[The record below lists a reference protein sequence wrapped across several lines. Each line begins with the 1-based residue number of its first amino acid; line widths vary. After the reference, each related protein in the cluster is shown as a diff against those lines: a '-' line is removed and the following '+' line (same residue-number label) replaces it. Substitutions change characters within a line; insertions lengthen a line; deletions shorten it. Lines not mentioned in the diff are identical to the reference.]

1 MNKFVWIAMGLL
13 AAAVSQAAETRV
25 FALASAGD
33 VDAALVERV
42 RDRLDDAAGAVVRL
56 ASPVALEAGQTM
68 DAIGR
73 NAAKTLTDSDFAII
87 VLARPLDDRPQGVCL
102 PDERF
107 AVLNVAKLEA
117 GADAAALERRASQ
130 EGLRVMTMLLKMAP
144 CPFPLCVLVGYD
156 KVEDLDHMSS
166 NFCPPCQDRFLR
178 TAREA
183 GLRLIEKPV
192 EEEAPAA
199 APAPAVEAAPAAEA
213 VPVAVAPAVAPVAAP
228 AAEPAPAAAE

>member
-1 MNKFVWIAMGLL
+1 MKKCLWMVLAL
-13 AAAVSQAAETRV
+13 AAATLAPAEETRV

-42 RDRLDDAAGAVVRL
+42 RDRLEESAGAVVRL
-56 ASPVALEAGQTM
+56 ASPVSLEAGQAM
-68 DAIGR
+68 DVIGR
-73 NAAKTLTDSDFAII
+73 NAARTLTDSDFAII

-156 KVEDLDHMSS
+156 KVEDLDHMSG

-183 GLRLIEKPV
+183 GLRLIEKPA

-199 APAPAVEAAPAAEA
+199 AVEAAPVAEA
-213 VPVAVAPAVAPVAAP
+213 VPVAVAPAVEPVAAP

>member
-42 RDRLDDAAGAVVRL
+42 RANLEESSGAAVRL
-56 ASPVALEAGQTM
+56 AAPVPLEAGQAM

-73 NAAKTLTDSDFAII
+73 AAVRTLADTDFAVI

-102 PDERF
+102 PKERF

-117 GADAAALERRASQ
+117 GADAAKLERRATQ
-130 EGLRVMTMLLKMAP
+130 EGLRVMTMLLDMAP
-144 CPFPLCVLVGYD
+144 CPFPLCVLVGYE
-156 KVEDLDHMSS
+156 KVEDLDQMSG
-166 NFCPPCQDRFLR
+166 NFCPPCLDRFTR
-178 TAREA
+178 VAREA
-183 GLRLIEKPV
+183 GLQLIEKSEP
-192 EEEAPAA
+192 
-199 APAPAVEAAPAAEA
+199 EAAPAE
-213 VPVAVAPAVAPVAAP
+213 AP
-228 AAEPAPAAAE
+228 AAEPAPAAEESPAAEPVPAPEAAPAAE